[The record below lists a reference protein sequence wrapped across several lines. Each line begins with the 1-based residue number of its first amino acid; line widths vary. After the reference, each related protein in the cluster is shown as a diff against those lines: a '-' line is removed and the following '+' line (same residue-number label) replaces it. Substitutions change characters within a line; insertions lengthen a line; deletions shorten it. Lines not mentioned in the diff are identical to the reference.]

1 MLLARLVTGRYGA
14 DTGERNQ
21 AAAAA
26 ALDWTWLRRLIAAVF
41 HGKKP
46 AG

>member
-1 MLLARLVTGRYGA
+1 MLLARLVTGRYAA
-14 DTGERNQ
+14 DAGQRNQ

-26 ALDWTWLRRLIAAVF
+26 ASDWTWLRRLIAAIF

-46 AG
+46 L